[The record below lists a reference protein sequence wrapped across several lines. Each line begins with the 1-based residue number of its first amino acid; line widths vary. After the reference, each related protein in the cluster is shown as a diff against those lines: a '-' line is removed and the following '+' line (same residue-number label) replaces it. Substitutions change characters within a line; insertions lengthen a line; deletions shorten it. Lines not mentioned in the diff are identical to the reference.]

1 MRPLFFEE
9 HCQLTRIF
17 DIWPVSE
24 RRYTFKKDERLSS
37 RKMIDELFAVGHT
50 AISAWPLRVVFKPAP
65 VVLPHPVQAMFV
77 VPKRIFRRAHD
88 RNLLRRRMKEAYRLH
103 KNEIYDQLAT
113 RQLVVAFIYIAKEKA
128 DFITIEKGLLKGVQK
143 F

>member
-1 MRPLFFEE
+1 
-9 HCQLTRIF
+9 
-17 DIWPVSE
+17 
-24 RRYTFKKDERLSS
+24 
-37 RKMIDELFAVGHT
+37 MIDDLFAEGHT
-50 AISAWPLRVVFKPAP
+50 SANAWPIRVVFKPAP
-65 VVLPHPVQAMFV
+65 VSLPHPVQAMFV

-103 KNEIYDQLAT
+103 KNAIYDQLVN
-113 RQLVVAFIYIAKEKA
+113 RQLIVAFIYIAKEKA